1 MRKITILKDRKP
13 HVPWAILN
21 TQIKNLLDSAKYL
34 KSEKIQ
40 TDLKKILPTYTPRD
54 FVNPDIGEEAG

>member
-1 MRKITILKDRKP
+1 
-13 HVPWAILN
+13 
-21 TQIKNLLDSAKYL
+21 QIKSLIDSAEYL

-54 FVNPDIGEEAG
+54 FVNPNIDEGGRLNHSNIKAKA